1 MGERRRVFSGSP
13 YEEHFG
19 YCRAIRIGNRIE
31 VSGTTSM
38 ENGELVG
45 LGDAYQQTLVT
56 MNNIQKAIEELGGK
70 VTDIVRIRVYI
81 TDRANVPELV
91 RAAQDFGLKNILP
104 AATLVIVNGLI
115 DPRMLVEMEADAIVG
130 V

>member
-1 MGERRRVFSGSP
+1 MSERKRVFSGSP

-31 VSGTTSM
+31 VSGTTAM

-56 MNNIQKAIEELGGK
+56 MNNIQKAIEELSGK

-91 RAAQDFGLKNILP
+91 RAAQDFGLKEILP

-115 DPRMLVEMEADAIVG
+115 DPRMLVEMEADAIVE

>member
-1 MGERRRVFSGSP
+1 MGERKRVFSGSP

-19 YCRAIRIGNRIE
+19 YCRAIRIDNRIE

-91 RAAQDFGLKNILP
+91 RAAQDFGLKDILP